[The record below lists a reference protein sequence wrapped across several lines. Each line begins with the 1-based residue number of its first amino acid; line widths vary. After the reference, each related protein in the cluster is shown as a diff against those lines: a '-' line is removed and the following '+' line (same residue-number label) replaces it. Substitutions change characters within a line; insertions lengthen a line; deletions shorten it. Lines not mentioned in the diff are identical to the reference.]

1 MSEWIKALF
10 VKIFGTHSEIATF
23 LISMIP
29 IVELRGAIPF
39 GSAKSLW
46 GEHALPLWK
55 SFLVSVLGGVVVAV
69 VLAFLFWP
77 IFNWLKKTKWFN
89 KLATFIENKLNR
101 NDWKPRKREL
111 LEGSQQYGQVLERKD
126 K

>member
-39 GSAKSLW
+39 GSAK
-46 GEHALPLWK
+46 
-55 SFLVSVLGGVVVAV
+55 
-69 VLAFLFWP
+69 
-77 IFNWLKKTKWFN
+77 
-89 KLATFIENKLNR
+89 
-101 NDWKPRKREL
+101 
-111 LEGSQQYGQVLERKD
+111 
-126 K
+126 